1 MVDYVNENY
10 GTSWLFNNEVSDE
23 ILDDLLKRVYEN
35 QQRVKDDKATGTE
48 IIDDVDKENVN
59 VEVIPWNVKGVFGWL
74 FKHKLTDDWAS
85 CCYNLK
91 VPSLRHPFHMK
102 FTNYILRAEL
112 IILDSDTCNSDDSW
126 EPTKSVNKIN
136 SKSVLKG
143 KHGTSYVSFKGR
155 KGSPS
160 KKGSCSKSIK
170 TKPWKVLKFY
180 DDSSSDDHGS
190 VFRGKPGKS
199 SVYSKGKKRS
209 VSNKGTCSKK
219 GSCSKSENTKALNVI
234 KFYNDSSS
242 DEHGSVFRG
251 KPGSTSKGVRAPKH
265 SRAKQSKGKRKMV

>member
-1 MVDYVNENY
+1 MVDYVHENY

-23 ILDDLLKRVYEN
+23 ILEDLLKRVYEN

-59 VEVIPWNVKGVFGWL
+59 VEVVLNKPKNNKLKG
-74 FKHKLTDDWAS
+74 K
-85 CCYNLK
+85 
-91 VPSLRHPFHMK
+91 
-102 FTNYILRAEL
+102 EL

-190 VFRGKPGKS
+190 VFRGKPG
-199 SVYSKGKKRS
+199 
-209 VSNKGTCSKK
+209 
-219 GSCSKSENTKALNVI
+219 
-234 KFYNDSSS
+234 
-242 DEHGSVFRG
+242 
-251 KPGSTSKGVRAPKH
+251 STSKGVRAPKY

>member
-1 MVDYVNENY
+1 MADWKSQVLQNFEVTKDMVDYVNENY
-10 GTSWLFNNEVSDE
+10 GMSWLFNNEVSDE

-35 QQRVKDDKATGTE
+35 QQRVK
-48 IIDDVDKENVN
+48 
-59 VEVIPWNVKGVFGWL
+59 
-74 FKHKLTDDWAS
+74 
-85 CCYNLK
+85 
-91 VPSLRHPFHMK
+91 
-102 FTNYILRAEL
+102 EL

-143 KHGTSYVSFKGR
+143 KHGTSSVSFKGR

-160 KKGSCSKSIK
+160 KKGSCSKSTK
-170 TKPWKVLKFY
+170 TKPWKVLKFN
-180 DDSSSDDHGS
+180 DDSSLDDHGS

-199 SVYSKGKKRS
+199 SVYSKEEKKHS

-219 GSCSKSENTKALNVI
+219 GSCSKSENTKASNVI

-251 KPGSTSKGVRAPKH
+251 KPGSTSKGVKAPKH